1 MSSTIDNTYMV
12 DGFVVQEV
20 GRNDLLDDLLEYLL
34 AEVLGGDLLSVLGGD
49 DNGIDAK
56 GDGSSAILL
65 VLNSDLGLRVGTEP
79 WKSTAATGNGH
90 RRVELVCKHDG
101 EGHELW
107 GLVRSIAEHDTL
119 ITSTVILEAPMV
131 QALSNIRGLLFNSD
145 EDVARLVVEAL

>member
-1 MSSTIDNTYMV
+1 MV

-56 GDGSSAILL
+56 GDGGSAILL

-79 WKSTAATGNGH
+79 WKSTTATGNGH

-131 QALSNIRGLLFNSD
+131 QALSNIRGLLFNGD
-145 EDVARLVVEAL
+145 EDVARLVVETL